1 METITQ
7 LPRTAEAYFSALNLR
22 ENYSSTQQMTTDDL
36 LFSALGSVRI
46 NPTLTLDL
54 LTLAWERQQESGFL
68 PAGKADSPEDEF
80 QIPALPIAGYL
91 LEKIYRNF
99 TVAELQDS
107 LFKNYVKKALD
118 FHRWW
123 HKYWVDENSS
133 LLVIPKIWENSFFS
147 TPSKGKISDSSKSI
161 FFNSLMIAS
170 NESLIHLG
178 GKLGM
183 DISDLIDAQELSVYC
198 MNEEFWDEEKGT
210 YKVDST
216 ALPVEISEI
225 APMLG
230 GIPTQDQAE
239 QILNRLCLKYA
250 IDQVQPVP
258 PADGGFVELMKN
270 PLYNWLLVN
279 GLQRYDMTDMAEF
292 FAGFYLKGFHPEQVE
307 MPQRMLHSAMYL
319 NIRRV

>member
-1 METITQ
+1 LETITQ

-22 ENYSSTQQMTTDDL
+22 EIYSSTQQMTTDDL

-54 LTLAWERQQESGFL
+54 LSLAWERQQESGFL
-68 PAGKADSPEDEF
+68 PAGMAHSSEDEY
-80 QIPALPIAGYL
+80 QIPALPIAGFL

-99 TVAELQDS
+99 TVVDLQDS
-107 LFKNYVKKALD
+107 IFKTYVKKALD

-147 TPSKGKISDSSKSI
+147 TPSKGKITDTSKSI

-178 GKLGM
+178 GKLGL
-183 DISDLIDAQELSVYC
+183 DISDLIDVQELSVFC
-198 MNEEFWDEEKGT
+198 LNEDFWDEQKGT
-210 YKVDST
+210 YRIDSSN
-216 ALPVEISEI
+216 LPVEISEI
-225 APMLG
+225 APLLG

-250 IDQVQPVP
+250 IDQVQPVL

-270 PLYNWLLVN
+270 PLYNWMLVT
-279 GLQRYDMTDMAEF
+279 GLQRYDMSDMAEF
-292 FAGFYLKGFHPEQVE
+292 FAGFYLQGFNPEKVE
-307 MPQRMLHSAMYL
+307 DVQRMWQSAMYL
-319 NIRRV
+319 NIRRA